1 MPMPKFIRYFIAVPA
16 SLIVGST
23 AGIFSPVLSEF
34 TPSAATVAQTPSG
47 RYQPLPAATCN
58 QLKQAMSKVLNVK
71 VTMTQAAFQDYLQQG
86 RGTGCQLTATGNGRN
101 FRNVDIITTLSTLL
115 TQQGWVKLSNYDADG
130 PTGGARWFRKGNSLA
145 SFSSEW
151 EPSADAKCAEDM
163 PISDCELSPEQE
175 LYRITLQ
182 AARR

>member
-1 MPMPKFIRYFIAVPA
+1 MPMPKFIRYFIAVPV
-16 SLIVGST
+16 SLIVGSS
-23 AGIFSPVLSEF
+23 AGIFFPILSEF
-34 TPSAATVAQTPSG
+34 IPPATSVAQTSSR
-47 RYQPLPAATCN
+47 RYQPLPPATCN
-58 QLKQAMSKVLNVK
+58 HLKQQMSKALNVE
-71 VTMTQAAFQDYLQQG
+71 VTITQAAFQDYLQQG

-101 FRNVDIITTLSTLL
+101 FRNLDIISALSTML
-115 TQQGWVKLSNYDADG
+115 TKEGWVRLSNYDADG

-145 SFSSEW
+145 RFSSEW